1 MRTRVKEFR
10 ESRGWTVAEL
20 SERTGLSESQVNRIE
35 NDKREPS
42 MESLQ
47 ALASAF
53 GCNVV
58 DLLVASDA
66 WQDVPVFGIVGEGGI
81 VRPYEGDGA
90 AQEVRAPAAHGD
102 LLALRVESDSL
113 YPRYLR
119 GETILIQKHVMS
131 DCADA
136 IGKECLVYLPNGKSM
151 LRFVQAGVKPH
162 HFTLIAHNQPPL
174 NEVALLTCRPVL
186 RP

>member
-20 SERTGLSESQVNRIE
+20 ATRSGLSESQVNRIE

-53 GCNVV
+53 GCEVV
-58 DLLVASDA
+58 DLLATTDA
-66 WQDVPVFGIVGEGGI
+66 WQHVPMFGIIGDGGC
-81 VRPYEGDGA
+81 VRPYENDDGP
-90 AQEVRAPAAHGD
+90 QTVKAPAAHGE
-102 LLALRVESDSL
+102 LLALLVESDSL

-119 GETILIQKHVMS
+119 GEIVLIPKTELA

-136 IGKECLVYLPNGKSM
+136 VGKECLVYLPNGKAM
-151 LRFVQAGVKPH
+151 LRFVQAGTKPN
-162 HFTLIAHNQPPL
+162 HFTLVAHNRPPMTDVSL
-174 NEVALLTCRPVL
+174 VTCRPVL